1 MHEVKIDQ
9 LHAIA
14 ARGGLLKPV
23 PGGVYKVNQTMINDL
38 SAGRYGTHAS
48 NLGAMVAS
56 SLSKQFNVNSYIVDP
71 VTTDDFPPIARISGV
86 PGIERKSRSHALN
99 IKYCFRKACSQLE
112 KDPKTTSMIV
122 CHLGGGF
129 SIAVVQGGKIIDV
142 NDALLGMGPFSI
154 ERAGA
159 MPIAG
164 LLSLAYQNEYSKKE
178 IEKFLS
184 KQCGLKG
191 YLGTND
197 FKLIEKQILK
207 RDSKTV
213 SIFEAMVYQIVK
225 EIGSG
230 YGVLNGNCDGVIFTG
245 GLSHS
250 PILQTKLKE
259 KLEFIKPIFIYP
271 GSFELEAL
279 CDGVLQVLNNQEKPK
294 HYS

>member
-1 MHEVKIDQ
+1 MKEVNIDQ
-9 LHAIA
+9 LDAIA
-14 ARGGLLKPV
+14 ARGGLLKPI
-23 PGGVYKVNQTMINDL
+23 PGGVYHVNQSMINDL
-38 SAGRYGTHAS
+38 SDGKYGTHAS

-56 SLSKQFNVNSYIVDP
+56 SLSKQFNVESYIVDP
-71 VTTDDFPPIARISGV
+71 VTTDDFPPVARISGV

-99 IKYCFRKACSQLE
+99 VKYCFRKACSQLD

-129 SIAVVQGGKIIDV
+129 SIAVVKGDKIIDV

-159 MPIAG
+159 IPSAG
-164 LLSLAYQNEYSKKE
+164 LLSLVYQNEYSKTE

-191 YLGTND
+191 YLGTSD

-207 RDSKTV
+207 RDSKTISV
-213 SIFEAMVYQIVK
+213 FEAMVYQIVK
-225 EIGSG
+225 EVGSG
-230 YGVLNGNCDGVIFTG
+230 YGVLNGKCDGVIFTG
-245 GLSHS
+245 GLSHA
-250 PILQTKLKE
+250 PILQSKLKE
-259 KLEFIKPIFIYP
+259 NLDFIKQIFIYP

-279 CDGVLQVLNNQEKPK
+279 CEGVLRVLNHQEKPK